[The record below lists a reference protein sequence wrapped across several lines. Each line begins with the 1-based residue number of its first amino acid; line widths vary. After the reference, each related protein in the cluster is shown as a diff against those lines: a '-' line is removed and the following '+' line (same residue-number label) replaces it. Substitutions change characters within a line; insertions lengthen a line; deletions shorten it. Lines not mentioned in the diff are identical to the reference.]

1 VQNPVQSAPIVYG
14 KYQLLA
20 RLARGGMGEVWKARS
35 HGVEGFEKILVIK
48 RILPALSENQSFVE
62 LFIEE
67 AKTAVMLTHA
77 NIAQVFDLGLTDDT
91 YFMAMEYVKGPDLGA
106 VLVWCKERA
115 QPIPPELA
123 IYIVSE
129 LAKGLDYAH
138 RRRNNELLS
147 LGIVH
152 RDVSP
157 ENVLLSLE
165 GEVKLTDFGMAR
177 ARASVR
183 ALSELPPVKYAYL
196 APEQVR
202 DEDVDGRA
210 DVYALGVI
218 LYEALTGTR
227 VIDREP
233 ARDTLERARRGDA
246 LDVSELAGPE
256 LDALRKLVERATA
269 PRREARHANAGEL
282 YEELIELLYESGRR
296 VSALELARWLED
308 VSASSG
314 ELQAELQEG
323 SEGTLGPLSGLTE
336 IFTEARERPSVPS
349 LAPVPSDLDSSPE
362 VVPLAPEPGSF
373 EAAFA
378 PRSEWRDV
386 SVLLVSA
393 EQPLELSGFAPRFGG
408 QLLRLA
414 DGREQ
419 LLVFGLGE
427 ANGRDAHA
435 AARCALRLVQAHA
448 RQGVRVVVHCGRLL
462 LDGDGHAV
470 HEGSQEAL
478 RSEAARWLKR
488 AKKGELLASP
498 TAASLLRE
506 RFELSAEHGSGARA
520 IARERSP
527 SEGVGKFIGRRE
539 ELRLV
544 GEVFALANQGEL
556 RVLGLQ
562 GEAGM
567 GKSRLIIEIERR
579 LRHAGHDV
587 GMYVATCSPEGR
599 AIPFFA
605 VQELMRAVLGLE
617 ELEPP
622 ERVHEQIER
631 LRQLGLSSE
640 QRDAIA
646 RLVGL
651 STASTAP
658 GGNTVKLEQALVRV
672 AYKLAQDRLTVL
684 VLDGAEFMDPASRE
698 LALRLI
704 SAPFSSRVIVVF
716 AYRPLDGGPWTK
728 LPNFDVVHLGP
739 LADEEVA
746 RLVRHRLSA
755 TEVHGDLVREV
766 LLKTGGN
773 PLFVEELLVAM
784 REHGTV
790 VVESGLARLVVGSAQ
805 VELPRTLRGLVASRV
820 GKLSGAH
827 RLIMQLAVTFGP
839 RFSPELL
846 ARAAELDE
854 GTVQQALAQLAER
867 DIVRVVGP
875 SEHAFVHDLVREVL
889 YGAIP
894 LDERP
899 ALHAAVARAIETLL
913 PAELEAA
920 VERLAHHYREA
931 GRWDAAVHYLSRAG
945 ERYEAEHALDAAIEA
960 YTQVIELVS
969 HAEAPDR
976 ARVLA
981 LHARIGELAF
991 HTRGSELVADRMG
1004 GAIELAESWGSEEY
1018 LARFAMLR
1026 GRLLN
1031 KASRF
1036 REGRL
1041 WLERAQAMARRRGDR
1056 ELERDVALAAAE
1068 AHARNGEYTAVVQYV
1083 GDALEV
1089 SRATGDV
1096 ASEAR
1101 ALLLIAPAYAAVG
1114 EIERAREALAKLTAL
1129 IGEQPPRLVAVEL
1142 LRARALVHE
1151 AAGEIPAAC
1160 EAARGALDLAKEYGL
1175 VHEVAVYAHHLGSL
1189 HLRVD
1194 EEKRAFA
1201 ALRLSYDVSTE
1212 HGFARLQW
1220 RNVCLLGFLDALRFD
1235 SEQGY
1240 ARMQQAVQ
1248 YAQERGYVLDLIDEK
1263 YLLAMVEQ
1271 KRDRND
1277 RAAVLLR
1284 EVIELADPHGHVR
1297 KCEDAEAALR
1307 ALGDGVAIALPR

>member
-1 VQNPVQSAPIVYG
+1 METAPLVYG
-14 KYQLLA
+14 KYQLLK

-48 RILPALSENQSFVE
+48 RILPALSDNQRFVE

-77 NIAQVFDLGLTDDT
+77 NIAQVFDLGKTDGT

-106 VLVWCKERA
+106 VLGWCRRGGA
-115 QPIPPELA
+115 RVPPELA

-138 RRRNNELLS
+138 RRRNNELVP

-177 ARASVR
+177 ARESVR
-183 ALSELPPVKYAYL
+183 ALSELPPTKFAYL

-202 DEDVDGRA
+202 EEDVDARA

-218 LYEALTGTR
+218 LFEMLTGKR
-227 VIDREP
+227 VLDREA
-233 ARDTLERARRGDA
+233 ARDTFERARRGDP
-246 LDVSELAGPE
+246 LDVSELSEGQSP
-256 LDALRKLVERATA
+256 ALLSLVERATA
-269 PRREARHANAGEL
+269 ARRETRHANVGEL

-296 VSALELARWLED
+296 VSALELARWLEE
-308 VSASSG
+308 AG
-314 ELQAELQEG
+314 ELANDASTQEV
-323 SEGTLGPLSGLTE
+323 LAPFSGLEE
-336 IFTEARERPSVPS
+336 IFGEGRDSVARSSDPSVESAEP
-349 LAPVPSDLDSSPE
+349 DSSDRE
-362 VVPLAPEPGSF
+362 LVARSVAPARAEPRAST
-373 EAAFA
+373 
-378 PRSEWRDV
+378 WREV
-386 SVLLVSA
+386 SVLLLTADQAVD
-393 EQPLELSGFAPRFGG
+393 LSGFAPRFGG
-408 QLLRLA
+408 ELLRTGE
-414 DGREQ
+414 GREPIM
-419 LLVFGLGE
+419 VFGLGE
-427 ANGRDAHA
+427 ADGRDAHA
-435 AARCALRLVQAHA
+435 AARCALRIARSHAKQA
-448 RQGVRVVVHCGRLL
+448 VRIVVHSGRLL
-462 LDGDGHAV
+462 LDAEGMAA
-470 HEGSQEAL
+470 HEGSIEAL

-488 AKKGELLASP
+488 AKKGEVLASP
-498 TAASLLRE
+498 SAASLLRD
-506 RFELSAEHGSGARA
+506 RFDLSAELSSGARV
-520 IARERSP
+520 IARERRP
-527 SEGVGKFIGRRE
+527 NEGVGKFIGRRE
-539 ELRLV
+539 ELRV
-544 GEVFALANQGEL
+544 IGEVFAIANRAEL
-556 RVLGLQ
+556 RVLGIQ
-562 GEAGM
+562 GDAGM
-567 GKSRLIIEIERR
+567 GKSRLIVEIERR

-587 GMYVATCSPEGR
+587 GIYVASCSPQGR

-605 VQELMRAVLGLE
+605 AQELMRAVLGVEDLE
-617 ELEPP
+617 SPA
-622 ERVHEQIER
+622 RVHEQIDR
-631 LRQLGLSSE
+631 LRMLGLTAE
-640 QRDAIA
+640 QRDAVA

-651 STASTAP
+651 PSAAGGQETTSGGSTA
-658 GGNTVKLEQALVRV
+658 KLEKALVRMG
-672 AYKLAQDRLTVL
+672 YKLAQDRLTVF
-684 VLDGAEFMDPASRE
+684 VLDGAEFMDSASRA
-698 LALRLI
+698 LALKLV
-704 SAPFSSRVIVVF
+704 SSPLPARVIVIF
-716 AYRPLDGGPWTK
+716 AYRPIDAGRNSWNK
-728 LPNFDVVHLGP
+728 LPNFDAVALGP
-739 LADEEVA
+739 LADEDVA

-755 TEVHGDLVREV
+755 TEVHGELVREV

-790 VVESGLARLVVGSAQ
+790 SVEHGVARLVPGSAQ
-805 VELPRTLRGLVASRV
+805 LELPRTLRGLVASRV
-820 GKLSGAH
+820 GKLSSAQ
-827 RLIMQLAVTFGP
+827 RLILQLAVTFGP

-846 ARAAELDE
+846 ARASELDE
-854 GTVQQALAQLAER
+854 ATVQDALVQLAER
-867 DIVRVVGP
+867 DIVRAVGP
-875 SEHAFVHDLVREVL
+875 SEHAFAHDLVREVL

-913 PAELEAA
+913 PSELEAA
-920 VERLAHHYREA
+920 VERLAYHYREA
-931 GRWDAAVHYLSRAG
+931 GRAEAAVHYLTRAA
-945 ERYEAEHALDAAIEA
+945 ERYEAEHALDAAIDA
-960 YTQVIELVS
+960 YGQVIELLS
-969 HAEAPDR
+969 HADAPDR
-976 ARVLA
+976 KRVLA

-1004 GAIELAESWGSEEY
+1004 AAIELAESWGAEEY

-1083 GDALEV
+1083 SDALEV

-1096 ASEAR
+1096 ASETR
-1101 ALLLIAPAYAAVG
+1101 ALLLLAPAYAAVG
-1114 EIERAREALAKLTAL
+1114 QLELAQDALGKLNAL
-1129 IGEQPPRLVAVEL
+1129 VGAEPTRMIAVEL
-1142 LRARALVHE
+1142 LRAQSLVFE
-1151 AAGEIPAAC
+1151 AAGNLPAAC
-1160 EAARGALDLAKEYGL
+1160 EAGRGALDLAKEYGL
-1175 VHEVAVYAHHLGSL
+1175 AHEVAIYAHHLGGL
-1189 HLRVD
+1189 HLRAD

-1271 KRDRND
+1271 KRGHLD
-1277 RAAVLLR
+1277 RASTLLR
-1284 EVIELADPHGHVR
+1284 EVIDLADPHGHVR
-1297 KCEDAEAALR
+1297 LCEDAERALR
-1307 ALGDGVAIALPR
+1307 AIGEGTPIVLPR